1 MRQSVIDFAPGGNGG
16 TDSGGSGS
24 SLSGGVIAGIAVVGA
39 LLLIALLLL
48 LWGWILQRK
57 ARRGGGALAMGGG
70 VDGEAKTGP
79 AVGLRWDNVSLHVPH
94 TPSAWG
100 GFVGQSKRSRNIEGH
115 KAILAGVSGQVAP
128 GTMLAVLGPSGAGKT
143 SLVDILSGQEKRGV
157 IGGDVSFFVPGRDG
171 VEDIQR
177 RPRIGY
183 VDQVGVPQD
192 PFRYTPD

>member
-16 TDSGGSGS
+16 TDSGSGS

-57 ARRGGGALAMGGG
+57 ARRGGALGG

-100 GFVGQSKRSRNIEGH
+100 SIVGQKRSRNIEGH
-115 KAILAGVSGQVAP
+115 KTILAGVSGQVAP

-157 IGGDVSFFVPGRDG
+157 IGGDVSFFVPGPDG

-183 VDQVGVPQD
+183 VDQVGVPQR
-192 PFRYTPD
+192 PFRYTLNLG